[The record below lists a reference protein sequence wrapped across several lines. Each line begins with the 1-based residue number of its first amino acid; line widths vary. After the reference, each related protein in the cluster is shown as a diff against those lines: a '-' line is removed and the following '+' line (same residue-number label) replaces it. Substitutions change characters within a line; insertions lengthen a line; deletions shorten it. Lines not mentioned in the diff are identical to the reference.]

1 VLKLQSRW
9 LPVIDKLIRMYTMKI
24 LLLALLCLFN
34 TPLLQSQVTAP
45 PENIDS
51 IPYGNVGI
59 GTTHPFSFKLE
70 VAGNIGP
77 ESDSL
82 RDLGSVLKRWA
93 HLYVGTVKGAIHP
106 TGFTRGGLVFAD
118 SSGMLIQN
126 SGQLYWD
133 NTIAGLGIGITAIP
147 SGYRLAVSGGIIAEK
162 LKLKLQA
169 GGWPDYVFEPA
180 YSIPAISELSAYIK
194 KYKHLPDIP
203 SAADMEKEGLDLTFI
218 CTKLLQKIEEL
229 TLYLV
234 GLNNEMELIKKR
246 FVN

>member
-1 VLKLQSRW
+1 
-9 LPVIDKLIRMYTMKI
+9 MKT
-24 LLLALLCLFN
+24 LLLAVLCQFLCLLSN
-34 TPLLQSQVTAP
+34 SQATAP
-45 PENIDS
+45 PESIDS
-51 IPYGNVGI
+51 IPVGNVGI
-59 GTTHPFSFKLE
+59 GTTHPASFKLE

-77 ESDSL
+77 EADNN

-93 HLYVGTVKGAIHP
+93 HLYVVTIKGAIHP

-169 GGWPDYVFEPA
+169 GGWPDYVFEPS
-180 YSIPAISELSAYIK
+180 YSLPAISELSAYIK
-194 KYKHLPDIP
+194 KYKHLPGIP
-203 SAADMEKEGLDLTFI
+203 AAADMENEGLDLTFI
-218 CTKLLQKIEEL
+218 CTNLLRKVEEL
-229 TLYLV
+229 TLYLIRQHT
-234 GLNNEMELIKKR
+234 EMELLKKR
-246 FVN
+246 VAK